1 MILRV
6 SSSLDIVDCENI
18 PGIGHVVF
26 VIIQSVGIFNIYL
39 MFWD

>member
-1 MILRV
+1 MYDPK

-26 VIIQSVGIFNIYL
+26 VIIQVWGL
-39 MFWD
+39 